1 METLVVILFA
11 EGKTKALEGLGVL
24 RQLDKEGEIA
34 IFDARVIVKT
44 PNGPVRVID
53 QADNLALP
61 LIGGGGVLGAL
72 LGLMGGPV
80 GVAVGAAAGAVLGS
94 IADIE
99 ETGVTN
105 EFVGD
110 VSEALQRGEVAVV
123 ADIDEDL
130 LTPLDTRMEELGGVV
145 LRRTRT
151 FVKDTQNDRD
161 AAVHRAEMDVLTA
174 ERLRARADRL
184 ARIDASIDQARQKLE
199 AAIERKRAAMM
210 ERKRQRAARIRALQT
225 RANQSEGEL
234 RKRYDARISAL
245 RRGPGEKGVGLA
257 LSQRQASPPAGGRSA
272 MEKMIVIV
280 FDDEAKA
287 LDGLQAVRELDSD
300 GEISVFEVQV
310 VAKTPDGGAR
320 VIRND
325 DLLSVPMLAGGTAVG
340 AILGLIGGPLGVITC
355 GTAGAVVGAIADAQK
370 AGLTDDFV
378 GEVSRALKPGKVAVV
393 ADIMEEAVTPLDER
407 IERIGGVVL
416 RRMNTL
422 VETTEEDLDAEA
434 HRAEMQQLKAER
446 ARARAGRLEKIDA
459 RIDHLGTQLENA
471 IQRRRGNIRLR
482 QQQREARIERLQS
495 KARQSEG
502 EVRLRQEA
510 RIAALRRDYSETRT
524 EGPLCSEG
532 NFKQA

>member
-1 METLVVILFA
+1 
-11 EGKTKALEGLGVL
+11 
-24 RQLDKEGEIA
+24 
-34 IFDARVIVKT
+34 
-44 PNGPVRVID
+44 
-53 QADNLALP
+53 
-61 LIGGGGVLGAL
+61 
-72 LGLMGGPV
+72 
-80 GVAVGAAAGAVLGS
+80 
-94 IADIE
+94 
-99 ETGVTN
+99 
-105 EFVGD
+105 
-110 VSEALQRGEVAVV
+110 
-123 ADIDEDL
+123 
-130 LTPLDTRMEELGGVV
+130 
-145 LRRTRT
+145 
-151 FVKDTQNDRD
+151 
-161 AAVHRAEMDVLTA
+161 
-174 ERLRARADRL
+174 
-184 ARIDASIDQARQKLE
+184 
-199 AAIERKRAAMM
+199 
-210 ERKRQRAARIRALQT
+210 
-225 RANQSEGEL
+225 
-234 RKRYDARISAL
+234 
-245 RRGPGEKGVGLA
+245 
-257 LSQRQASPPAGGRSA
+257 